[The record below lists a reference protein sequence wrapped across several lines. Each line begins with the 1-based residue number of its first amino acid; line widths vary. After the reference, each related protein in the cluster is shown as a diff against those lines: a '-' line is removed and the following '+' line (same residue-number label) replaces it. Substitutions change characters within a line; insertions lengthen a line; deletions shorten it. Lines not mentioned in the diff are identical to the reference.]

1 MELLKE
7 FEFEKIQLLVD
18 DKNNVRDFN
27 ILDLRDNEVYTLE
40 DLIGAKIKIKTYSII
55 ESDHEFWEGHY
66 LILYSENGNEFKIDL
81 FSFRREITAKKVETT
96 LTNLFDEFVATAD
109 IHYIGEEMSVNEK
122 KQTIRDTVEEKG
134 RWWYFKKRRDGRFY
148 FCSGPREDENSADDF
163 ESAVIKYLNE
173 KESTAQHNI
182 RMSVFHGD
190 RPDPD
195 RRKSMNAKKVTRKE
209 FENLYHLPKMESDTT
224 IQ

>member
-55 ESDHEFWEGHY
+55 ESDHKFWEGHY

-81 FSFRREITAKKVETT
+81 FRFRRDITAKKVETT
-96 LTNLFDEFVATAD
+96 LTNLFDEFVANAD
-109 IHYIGEEMSVNEK
+109 ILCIGEEMSVDEE
-122 KQTIRDTVEEKG
+122 KQTIRDTVEEKES
-134 RWWYFKKRRDGRFY
+134 WWYFKKGSDGRFY

-163 ESAVIKYLNE
+163 ASAVIKYLNE
-173 KESTAQHNI
+173 KESTAQHNF
-182 RMSVFHGD
+182 RMTVDKGGC
-190 RPDPD
+190 PDPD
-195 RRKSMNAKKVTRKE
+195 PRKSLNEIFNKKRKS
-209 FENLYHLPKMESDTT
+209 KK
-224 IQ
+224 

>member
-27 ILDLRDNEVYTLE
+27 ILDLHDNEVYTLE
-40 DLIGAKIKIKTYSII
+40 DLIGAKIKIKTYRII
-55 ESDHEFWEGHY
+55 ESEHKFWEGHY

-96 LTNLFDEFVATAD
+96 LTNLFDEFVANAD
-109 IHYIGEEMSVNEK
+109 ILYIGEEMSVDEK

-134 RWWYFKKRRDGRFY
+134 SWWYFKKGSDGRFY

-173 KESTAQHNI
+173 KEATAQYNI
-182 RMSVFHGD
+182 RMSVSHGD

-195 RRKSMNAKKVTRKE
+195 PRKSLNEIFNKKTDEK
-209 FENLYHLPKMESDTT
+209 
-224 IQ
+224 I